1 MESKHLKE
9 MKRIY
14 LLLILLA
21 VVISAGA
28 KREVANRQPLWPDGS
43 VMTEWFTD
51 TEKIDVKTLG
61 KQYVITKYGVKNDPT
76 ILQTTQIQE
85 VINRCAKEGGGVV
98 VIPRG
103 TFLTGALFFKEGVH
117 LHFEDEA
124 VLKGIDD
131 IRHYPLIRMHME
143 GQMIDYFAALVTVQ
157 NADGFTITGRG
168 TIDGNGLRFWE
179 EFWIRRKWN
188 KKCTNL
194 EALRP
199 QLVYISDSKDVT
211 VQDVRL
217 VNSPF
222 WTNHLYRCERVKY
235 LDCHIESPTFGDYH
249 APSSDAIDL
258 DVCDDVVVRGC
269 YINVCDDAVC
279 LKGGKGTFVDRDST
293 AGPVNRVL
301 VEQCR
306 FGNHCEAGV
315 TFGSESWN
323 SHNVIMRHCHFE
335 GAHNILLFKMRPD
348 TPQQYGDVLVEH
360 CTGVTKRSAIEAS
373 TWMQFYNKQA
383 RKDMPVSSVRN
394 VTVRNI
400 DIKTTSFFKVEMK
413 QPFTLSDFTLQD
425 IRATD
430 RHNRFDSDKVEGI
443 TIKNVEL
450 NGNRK

>member
-1 MESKHLKE
+1 MN
-9 MKRIY
+9 RI
-14 LLLILLA
+14 IMTALLA
-21 VVISAGA
+21 MVCFFASGKKVVKS
-28 KREVANRQPLWPDGS
+28 QWPDGS
-43 VMTEWFTD
+43 TISEWFTD
-51 TEKIDVKTLG
+51 TVKIDVKTLG
-61 KQYVITKYGVKNDPT
+61 KQYVITKYGVKNDPS
-76 ILQTTQIQE
+76 ILQTQQIQA
-85 VINRCAKEGGGVV
+85 VIDRCYKEGGGVI

-103 TFLTGALFFKEGVH
+103 TFLTGALFFKKGTH

-143 GQMIDYFAALVTVQ
+143 GQMIDYFAALVTAQ
-157 NADGFTITGRG
+157 NADGFTITGKG

-222 WTNHLYRCERVKY
+222 WTNHLYRCERVRY
-235 LDCHIESPTFGDYH
+235 IDCHIESPTFGDYH

-258 DVCDDVVVRGC
+258 DICDDVVVRGC
-269 YINVCDDAVC
+269 YMNICDDAVC

-293 AGPVNRVL
+293 AGAVNRVL

-306 FGNHCEAGV
+306 FGNHVNAGV
-315 TFGSESWN
+315 TFGSEAWN
-323 SHNVIMRHCHFE
+323 CHNVIMRNCQME
-335 GAHNILLFKMRPD
+335 NAHRLLLFKMRPD
-348 TPQQYGDVLVEH
+348 TPQQYGDVLVENCSGTTRH
-360 CTGVTKRSAIEAS
+360 SAIEAS
-373 TWMQFYNKQA
+373 TWTQFYNKQE
-383 RKDMPVSSVRN
+383 RKDMPVSGVRN

-400 DIKTTSFFKVEMK
+400 DIKTANFFKVEMK
-413 QPFTLSDFTLQD
+413 QPFTLSDFTLD
-425 IRATD
+425 NIKAED
-430 RHNRFDSDKVEGI
+430 KHNCYEIKKIQNMKVS
-443 TIKNVEL
+443 NVTL
-450 NGNRK
+450 NKKQMK

>member
-1 MESKHLKE
+1 MRKSC
-9 MKRIY
+9 
-14 LLLILLA
+14 LLLVLLTI
-21 VVISAGA
+21 VLSTGA
-28 KREVANRQPLWPDGS
+28 KKKVSNQLPQWPDGT
-43 VMTEWFTD
+43 VMSEWFTD
-51 TEKIDVKTLG
+51 TTKVDVKMLG

-76 ILQTTQIQE
+76 ILQTKQIQA
-85 VINRCAKEGGGVV
+85 VIDRCAKEGGGVV

-103 TFLTGALFFKEGVH
+103 TFLTGALFFKQGTH

-124 VLKGIDD
+124 CLKGIDD

-143 GQMIDYFAALVTVQ
+143 GQMIDYFAALVTAQ

-217 VNSPF
+217 INSPF

-235 LDCHIESPTFGDYH
+235 IDCHIEAPTFGDYH
-249 APSSDAIDL
+249 APSSDALDL

-269 YINVCDDAVC
+269 YMNICDDAVC
-279 LKGGKGTFVDRDST
+279 LKGGKGTFVDKDST

-301 VEQCR
+301 VEHCR
-306 FGNHCEAGV
+306 FGNHVNAAV

-323 SHNVIMRHCHFE
+323 SHNVIMRHCKMENSHRL
-335 GAHNILLFKMRPD
+335 LLFKMRPD
-348 TPQQYGDVLVEH
+348 TPQQYGEVLVEN
-360 CTGVTKRSAIEAS
+360 CTGITQHSAIEVS
-373 TWMQFYNKQA
+373 TWTQFYNKQE
-383 RKDMPVSSVRN
+383 RDDMPVSGVRN

-400 DIKTTSFFKVEMK
+400 DIKTANFLKVEMK
-413 QPFTLSDFTLQD
+413 QPFVLSDFILKD
-425 IRATD
+425 IKVED
-430 RHNRFDSDKVEGI
+430 KYNRFDIGKIERL

-450 NGNRK
+450 NGKKK

>member
-1 MESKHLKE
+1 
-9 MKRIY
+9 MKSIY
-14 LLLILLA
+14 ILLSFLA
-21 VVISAGA
+21 VVFSVDA
-28 KREVANRQPLWPDGS
+28 KKKVTNQQMLWPNGT

-51 TEKIDVKTLG
+51 TTKVDVKTLG
-61 KQYVITKYGVKNDPT
+61 KQYIITKYGVKNDPT
-76 ILQTTQIQE
+76 ILQTKQIQA
-85 VINRCAKEGGGVV
+85 VIDRCAQEGGGVV

-103 TFLTGALFFKEGVH
+103 TFLTGALFFKQGTH
-117 LHFEDEA
+117 LHLKDEA
-124 VLKGIDD
+124 CLKGIDD

-157 NADGFTITGRG
+157 NTNGFTITGHG

-222 WTNHLYRCERVKY
+222 WTNHLYRCERVRY
-235 LDCHIESPTFGDYH
+235 IDCHIESPTFGDYH

-258 DVCDDVVVRGC
+258 DVCTDVVVRGC
-269 YINVCDDAVC
+269 YMNVCDDAVC
-279 LKGGKGTFVDRDST
+279 LKGGKGTFVDRDTT

-301 VEQCR
+301 VEKCR
-306 FGNHCEAGV
+306 FGNHVNAGV

-323 SHNVIMRHCHFE
+323 SHNVIMRHCHFKE
-335 GAHNILLFKMRPD
+335 AHRMLLFKMRPD

-360 CTGVTKRSAIEAS
+360 CTGTTKHSAIEAS
-373 TWMQFYNKQA
+373 TWTQFYNKQE
-383 RKDMPVSSVRN
+383 RKDMPVSSVSN

-400 DIKTTSFFKVEMK
+400 DIKTVNFFKVEMK
-413 QPFTLSDFTLQD
+413 EPFTLSDFTLQN
-425 IRATD
+425 IRAND
-430 RHNRFDSDKVEGI
+430 KYNRFDSNKVENI
-443 TIKNVEL
+443 TIKDVEL
-450 NGNRK
+450 NGRKK

>member
-1 MESKHLKE
+1 
-9 MKRIY
+9 MKRLILF
-14 LLLILLA
+14 LLLALLCVCA
-21 VVISAGA
+21 SA
-28 KREVANRQPLWPDGS
+28 KKKVTTPLSWPDGS
-43 VMTEWFTD
+43 PMIEWFTD
-51 TEKIDVKTLG
+51 TAKVDLKMLG

-76 ILQTTQIQE
+76 ILQTQQIQA
-85 VINRCAKEGGGVV
+85 VIDRCAKEGGGVV

-103 TFLTGALFFKEGVH
+103 TFLTGALFFKPGTH

-124 VLKGIDD
+124 CLKGIDD

-143 GQMIDYFAALVTVQ
+143 GQMIDYFAALVTAQHV
-157 NADGFTITGRG
+157 DGFTITGRG

-199 QLVYISDSKDVT
+199 QLVYITDSKDVT

-222 WTNHLYRCERVKY
+222 WTNHLYRCERVRY
-235 LDCHIESPTFGDYH
+235 IDCHIESPTFGDYH

-258 DVCDDVVVRGC
+258 DVCNDVVVRGC
-269 YINVCDDAVC
+269 YMNICDDAVC

-306 FGNHCEAGV
+306 FGNHVNAAV
-315 TFGSESWN
+315 TFGSEAWN
-323 SHNVIMRHCHFE
+323 CHNVILRHCQME
-335 GAHNILLFKMRPD
+335 NAHRLLLFKMRPD
-348 TPQQYGDVLVEH
+348 TPQQYGDVLVEY
-360 CTGVTKRSAIEAS
+360 CTGVTQHSAIEAS
-373 TWMQFYNKQA
+373 TWTQFHNQQE
-383 RKDMPVSSVRN
+383 RSDMAVSSVRN

-400 DIKTTSFFKVEMK
+400 DIKTANFFKVDMK
-413 QPFTLSDFTLQD
+413 HKFTLSDFTLENINVKD
-425 IRATD
+425 K
-430 RHNRFDSDKVEGI
+430 HNCYQTDKVENLKV
-443 TIKNVEL
+443 KNVVL
-450 NGNRK
+450 NSKQMR